1 MRMLRWMC
9 DVTKKDKIRYEH
21 VRSKC
26 DIRGK
31 VDLEKR
37 LRCYAVM
44 LWPREEEEEGC
55 ILNTNKDVRCTST
68 RKDTERKTEIQV
80 ERLV

>member
-1 MRMLRWMC
+1 MQ
-9 DVTKKDKIRYEH
+9 
-21 VRSKC
+21 
-26 DIRGK
+26 
-31 VDLEKR
+31 
-37 LRCYAVM
+37 